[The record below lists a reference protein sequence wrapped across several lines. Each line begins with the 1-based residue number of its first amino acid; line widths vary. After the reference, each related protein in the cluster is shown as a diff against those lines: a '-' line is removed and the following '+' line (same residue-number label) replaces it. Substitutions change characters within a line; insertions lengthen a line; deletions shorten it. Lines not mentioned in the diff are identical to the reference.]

1 MHTEK
6 DDKIIIKIKRAGN
19 IPIPE
24 YETLDAAG
32 CDIYNTET
40 VTLYP
45 GVPTLVP
52 TGLFVEIPKGYE
64 IQVRPRSGL
73 ALKDAIT
80 VLNSPGTIDSDYRGE
95 IGVILFWTGTTT
107 EQEKFNTLMLYD
119 ESIGKHNSVK
129 IIPAYSKIAQLVV
142 NKVYRAEF
150 IESKLSDT
158 ERGAGG
164 FGSTGV

>member
-95 IGVILFWTGTTT
+95 LHVHFISANNHDVILPKG
-107 EQEKFNTLMLYD
+107 
-119 ESIGKHNSVK
+119 
-129 IIPAYSKIAQLVV
+129 SKIVQGIFLMYSQPQF
-142 NKVYRAEF
+142 NLTKV
-150 IESKLSDT
+150 LSNT
-158 ERGAGG
+158 ERGEGA
-164 FGSTGV
+164 FGSTDKI

>member
-1 MHTEK
+1 MHIEK
-6 DDKIIIKIKRAGN
+6 DDKIIIKIKRAGG

-32 CDIYNTET
+32 CDVYNTET
-40 VTLYP
+40 VILYP

-73 ALKDAIT
+73 ALNDAIT

-95 IGVILFWTGTTT
+95 IGVILFWTGATS
-107 EQEKFNTLMLYD
+107 EQEKFNTLMEYN
-119 ESIGKHNSVK
+119 ETTGNYISVK
-129 IIPAYSKIAQLVV
+129 VIPAHSKIAQLVV

-150 IESKLSDT
+150 IESELSDT